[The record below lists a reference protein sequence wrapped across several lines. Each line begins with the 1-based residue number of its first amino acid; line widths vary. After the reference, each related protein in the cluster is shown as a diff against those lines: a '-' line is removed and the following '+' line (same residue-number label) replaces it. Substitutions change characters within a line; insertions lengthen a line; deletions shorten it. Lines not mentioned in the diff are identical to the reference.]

1 MAVVAALVVL
11 VLNLVQT
18 DSVELLVVVEVH
30 QAQIVR
36 VQVDQVALRR
46 KDLMVAMD
54 LLLPVLL
61 TIDPVAVAE
70 DLVVSVQLDLVAQ
83 VEVVVL
89 ERMFT
94 APSEQLLAEVNFQEV
109 YIILVV
115 VAVVVELALGV
126 RADLEEELLV

>member
-1 MAVVAALVVL
+1 
-11 VLNLVQT
+11 
-18 DSVELLVVVEVH
+18 
-30 QAQIVR
+30 
-36 VQVDQVALRR
+36 
-46 KDLMVAMD
+46 MD

-61 TIDPVAVAE
+61 VLDPVAVAE
-70 DLVVSVQLDLVAQ
+70 DLVVSVQLDQVAQ

>member
-1 MAVVAALVVL
+1 VAVAAALVVL

-30 QAQIVR
+30 QAQILW

-54 LLLPVLL
+54 LLLPVLQA
-61 TIDPVAVAE
+61 IDPVAVAE